1 MKKMMAGL
9 ALAAMLFS
17 EQGFAQQSGGSSQW
31 GSSVILA
38 GNSGSL
44 SNELQIER
52 FEKRGRRLYAVVNF
66 RDLMMAHA
74 PGMTVSMNQSL
85 TTSSPGLTIGGS
97 SSGSI
102 ESGTLQYMD
111 GRYSGSYNDMSLSLS
126 EDHGVIQGSAL
137 ELRPDNED
145 GIDLIMR
152 DTTPG
157 LQFYLFEEPSEHLSG
172 GVEYE
177 LFDKDVDVDLRSTD
191 VDFGNEG
198 VHGTMS
204 MSGSTSGSLSGS
216 TSSSWGTVIYDDEA
230 GRMTTGA
237 PLSYSTTQVVFDSD
251 ELVAVPVAITGASC
265 EGVEL
270 ALDLSSLYGESI
282 RTNNYRHVMPDRSLL
297 NEGVLLPV
305 TITPASTP
313 LASSTMSVSSEGET
327 AFCAIS
333 SLVNGR
339 GSKIAILD
347 HLNSLIGPTS
357 SSPVSELQ
365 ASK

>member
-74 PGMTVSMNQSL
+74 PGMRVSMNQSP
-85 TTSSPGLTIGGS
+85 TVSSPGLTIGRS

-102 ESGTLQYMD
+102 ESGTIQYMD
-111 GRYSGSYNDMSLSLS
+111 GRYSSSYNNMSLSLS
-126 EDHGVIQGSAL
+126 EDHGVIEGSAL

-145 GIDLIMR
+145 GVDLIMR

-157 LQFYLFEEPSEHLSG
+157 LQFYLFEEPAEHLSG

-177 LFDKDVDVDLRSTD
+177 LFDKDVDVDLRSSD

-198 VHGTMS
+198 VQ
-204 MSGSTSGSLSGS
+204 GSLSMGSGS

-230 GRMTTGA
+230 GRMTTGE
-237 PLSYSTTQVVFDSD
+237 PLSFSTTHVVFDSD

-333 SLVNGR
+333 SLVSGR

-357 SSPVSELQ
+357 SSSVSELQ